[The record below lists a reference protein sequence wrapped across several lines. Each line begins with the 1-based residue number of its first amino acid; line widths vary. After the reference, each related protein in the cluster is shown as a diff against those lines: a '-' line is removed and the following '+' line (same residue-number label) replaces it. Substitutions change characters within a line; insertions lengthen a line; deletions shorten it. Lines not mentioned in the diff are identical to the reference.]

1 MQLFIVILLCNGM
14 LLSFLGV
21 DRAVSPKAMQI
32 TAEFPEDE
40 DVHICA
46 KCKIPFTSLEAYF
59 EHKMTS
65 KTCGKEFNN
74 TRKNLLKR
82 LGPRRGRPPGRKR
95 QGHDNSYTP
104 AIVKKEIP
112 DEGTVKMLHILFIFF
127 ELKA

>member
-1 MQLFIVILLCNGM
+1 MFIFIDIN
-14 LLSFLGV
+14 S
-21 DRAVSPKAMQI
+21 AVYPKAMQI
-32 TAEFPEDE
+32 MADVQEDE

-46 KCKIPFTSLEAYF
+46 KCKIPFTSLEDYL

-95 QGHDNSYTP
+95 QGHDSAYTP
-104 AIVKKEIP
+104 AIVKKEP
-112 DEGTVKMLHILFIFF
+112 SEEGIIY
-127 ELKA
+127 